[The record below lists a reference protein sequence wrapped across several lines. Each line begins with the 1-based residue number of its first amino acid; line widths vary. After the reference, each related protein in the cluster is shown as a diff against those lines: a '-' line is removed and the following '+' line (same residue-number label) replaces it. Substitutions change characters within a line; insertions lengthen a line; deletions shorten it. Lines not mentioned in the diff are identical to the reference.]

1 MTSQSTLIMVSNRLP
16 ISLNRKDD
24 GEYSYNMSSG
34 GLVSGLSGMTKNA
47 TFSWFGWPGMEV
59 PEDDTE
65 KVTRELAEK
74 YQAVPIWLP
83 DELADKHC
91 KEHWSQCRER
101 WLIWL
106 AI

>member
-1 MTSQSTLIMVSNRLP
+1 
-16 ISLNRKDD
+16 
-24 GEYSYNMSSG
+24 
-34 GLVSGLSGMTKNA
+34 
-47 TFSWFGWPGMEV
+47 MEV

-83 DELADKHC
+83 DEMADKHC

-101 WLIWL
+101 WLT
-106 AI
+106 

>member
-16 ISLNRKDD
+16 ISLNKKDD

-47 TFSWFGWPGMEV
+47 TFLWFGWPGMEV

-83 DELADKHC
+83 DEMADKHC

-101 WLIWL
+101 WLT
-106 AI
+106 